1 MSVASLVLGIIGI
14 ITAFTGILAPVGLI
28 LVVVGLILGIVDVV
42 KKGKI
47 GGKKGIGIAGIVIC
61 AIMVVTL
68 LIESAIMVLG
78 VGIYMMNSA
87 STLDSSDLDVQAGT
101 TFNSKFLNYVGRQG
115 GTATKQLLS
124 VISSNNIL
132 YPEHTVTCMLDGS
145 IEYDLSTARTKIFTS
160 RYYQVSFS
168 YDSDGYVNRVNITT
182 QY

>member
-68 LIESAIMVLG
+68 H
-78 VGIYMMNSA
+78 Y
-87 STLDSSDLDVQAGT
+87 
-101 TFNSKFLNYVGRQG
+101 
-115 GTATKQLLS
+115 
-124 VISSNNIL
+124 
-132 YPEHTVTCMLDGS
+132 
-145 IEYDLSTARTKIFTS
+145 
-160 RYYQVSFS
+160 
-168 YDSDGYVNRVNITT
+168 
-182 QY
+182 